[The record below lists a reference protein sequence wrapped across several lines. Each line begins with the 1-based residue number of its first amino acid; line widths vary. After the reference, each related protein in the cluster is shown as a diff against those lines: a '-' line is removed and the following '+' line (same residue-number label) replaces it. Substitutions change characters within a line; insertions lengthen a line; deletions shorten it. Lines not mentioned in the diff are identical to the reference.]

1 METKHLTQEELDQV
15 NQINQ
20 GYRQIVNALGQVN
33 VQMLELQQ
41 QKSQLDGELEQQY
54 NQLKQ
59 TETELSIQLEENY
72 GKGNINL
79 ETGEFT
85 PIKS

>member
-41 QKSQLDGELEQQY
+41 QKSQLEQQY

-85 PIKS
+85 PIES